1 MIKDELRHLRTGER
15 RCQEVGSAAADDT
28 PLRPM
33 SGTSSRVLWGKR
45 TLLSQALSLGTGRI
59 PQAQWQFQDE
69 VINALHPSV
78 CPSAL
83 RDTSIDQCLTHSLS
97 TYICICVILPDS
109 LASCVST

>member
-59 PQAQWQFQDE
+59 PQAQWHSIHLSAPLPY
-69 VINALHPSV
+69 VIHLSISV
-78 CPSAL
+78 
-83 RDTSIDQCLTHSLS
+83 
-97 TYICICVILPDS
+97 
-109 LASCVST
+109 